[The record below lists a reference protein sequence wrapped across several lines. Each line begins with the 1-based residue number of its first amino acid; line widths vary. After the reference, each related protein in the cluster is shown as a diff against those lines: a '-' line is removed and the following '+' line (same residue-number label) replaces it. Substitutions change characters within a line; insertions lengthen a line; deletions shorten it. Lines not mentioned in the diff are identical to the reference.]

1 MTDNRQRFEQY
12 LSELKL
18 ENIPRLMD
26 NFDAY
31 LRLLTGANRMVN
43 LVSRNLP
50 PEKYWVQHFLDSL
63 MALKCLDIRD
73 KVVLDFGTGGGIPG
87 IPLKLAVPEGTM
99 VLLDSVQKKMRM
111 VEDFVTALHL
121 ADTSVVCSRLEDY
134 AFTARRPSFDYIVC
148 RAVALEARFL
158 APLRRLL
165 KPTGMVILY
174 KAQKLN
180 DLDNMKYSL
189 LYETHDP
196 ELGQRRIIGIRQLDL
211 MVH

>member
-12 LSELKL
+12 LNELQL
-18 ENIPRLMD
+18 ENIPQLMD
-26 NFDAY
+26 GFDTY
-31 LRLLTGANRMVN
+31 FRLLTGANRMVN
-43 LVSRNLP
+43 LVSRNIP
-50 PEKYWVQHFLDSL
+50 PDKYWTQHFLDSL

-87 IPLKLAVPEGTM
+87 IPLKLAIPEGSM

-111 VEDFVTALHL
+111 VEDFVSALHL

-134 AFTARRPSFDYIVC
+134 AFTAKRPSFDYILC
-148 RAVALEARFL
+148 RAVAMEERFL

-165 KPTGMVILY
+165 KPSGMVVLY
-174 KAQKLN
+174 KAQKLS
-180 DLDNMKYSL
+180 DLEKMKYRL

-196 ELGQRRIIGIRQLDL
+196 ELGQRRIIGIKQLDL
-211 MVH
+211 MVR